1 VPPPPVC
8 GAEVFTGALAL
19 APAAGAGDP
28 VAWLDAAALAEELAP
43 ALLLAAAPEAAPEAE
58 LVDELVDEL
67 LDVGGLLV
75 ALSEEVE
82 DPEHPATATTRMAK
96 TPKTLTVSIA
106 LSTVPAMVARTVM

>member
-58 LVDELVDEL
+58 LVDEL